1 MRIDTAPAY
10 APAAQRT
17 ATRSRA
23 QEPPSSAA
31 AEPISPGAGSP
42 QSNQADFSHMS
53 RAELFDW
60 MNAQIKS
67 GEMSLSDSSGFLGM
81 TLRMPVSGAAA
92 TLDDQERV
100 DFMQLAQDGI
110 SWAEQHNEKAQQ
122 RMLQRAL
129 AMMQQHQGQGIRV
142 DVLA

>member
-1 MRIDTAPAY
+1 
-10 APAAQRT
+10 
-17 ATRSRA
+17 
-23 QEPPSSAA
+23 
-31 AEPISPGAGSP
+31 
-42 QSNQADFSHMS
+42 MS

>member
-1 MRIDTAPAY
+1 MRIDTTPAY
-10 APAAQRT
+10 AQAAQRT
-17 ATRSRA
+17 AMPTR
-23 QEPPSSAA
+23 AA
-31 AEPISPGAGSP
+31 ASPASATAAPTSPGTENPAA
-42 QSNQADFSHMS
+42 NQADFSRMS

-81 TLRMPVSGAAA
+81 TLKMPVSGAAA

-122 RMLQRAL
+122 QMLQRAL
-129 AMMQQHQGQGIRV
+129 TLMQQHQGGAMRV
-142 DVLA
+142 DVFA